1 MKLLYTQQTALRK
14 EYIKNKIE
22 LFLKEDKVENDLST
36 IYTVSN
42 KKKFIAEL
50 VAEESL
56 VFVGKQII
64 EYIFRTSNIKFYK
77 KEGHFC
83 KKGDIICQ
91 IDAPAQILLSNE
103 RVMLNLIQRLS
114 GVASLTRKYANQVKG
129 SNIKIL
135 DTRKTT
141 PGLRSFEKYAVS
153 VGGGFNHRLDL
164 FEGVMLK
171 DNHLAIKKDISPS
184 LIKIKQKYPIKNIQL
199 EIDFF
204 QQLETIYYPNHKDI
218 DAILLDNMDRLETI
232 KCVDYIKKI
241 NKSCFI
247 ESSGG
252 INLKNIKNYIETGI
266 HGISIGA
273 LTHQATSKNIKLE
286 IK

>member
-1 MKLLYTQQTALRK
+1 MKLLYTQQTELKK

-22 LFLKEDKVENDLST
+22 LFLKEDRAENDLST
-36 IYTVSN
+36 IYTINN
-42 KKKFIAEL
+42 KKQFIAEL

-56 VFVGKQII
+56 VFVGKKII
-64 EYIFRTSNIKFYK
+64 DYIFRTSNINFYK
-77 KEGHFC
+77 KEGSLC
-83 KKGDIICQ
+83 QKGDIICQ
-91 IDAPAQILLSNE
+91 IEGLAHTILSNE

-114 GVASLTRKYANQVKG
+114 GVASLTLKYIKQVKG
-129 SNIKIL
+129 YNIKIL

-141 PGLRSFEKYAVS
+141 PGLRTLEKYAVS

-164 FEGVMLK
+164 FDGVMLK
-171 DNHLAIKKDISPS
+171 DNHLAVKNDINAS
-184 LIKIKQKYPIKNIQL
+184 LLKFKQKYPTKKVQL

-204 QQLETIYYPNHKDI
+204 QQLETIYNPNQKYI
-218 DAILLDNMDRLETI
+218 DAILLDNMDRSETI
-232 KCVDYIKKI
+232 KCADYIKQI

-252 INLKNIKNYIETGI
+252 INLQNIKNYIGTGI

-273 LTHQATSKNIKLE
+273 LTHQATNKNMKLE

>member
-1 MKLLYTQQTALRK
+1 MKLLYTQQTELKK

-22 LFLKEDKVENDLST
+22 LFLKEDRAENDLST
-36 IYTVSN
+36 IYTINN
-42 KKKFIAEL
+42 KKQFIAEL

-56 VFVGKQII
+56 VFVGKKII
-64 EYIFRTSNIKFYK
+64 DYIFRTSNINFYK
-77 KEGHFC
+77 KEGSLC
-83 KKGDIICQ
+83 QKGDIICQ
-91 IDAPAQILLSNE
+91 IEGLAHTILSNE

-114 GVASLTRKYANQVKG
+114 GVASLTLKYIKQVKG

-141 PGLRSFEKYAVS
+141 PGLRTLEKYAVS

-164 FEGVMLK
+164 FDGVMLK
-171 DNHLAIKKDISPS
+171 DNHLAVKNDINAS
-184 LIKIKQKYPIKNIQL
+184 LLKFKQKYPTKKVQL

-204 QQLETIYYPNHKDI
+204 QQLETTYSPNQKYI
-218 DAILLDNMDRLETI
+218 DAILLDNMDRSETI
-232 KCVDYIKKI
+232 KCADYIKQT

-252 INLKNIKNYIETGI
+252 INLQNIKNYIGTGI

>member
-1 MKLLYTQQTALRK
+1 VKPLYTQQTTLKK
-14 EYIKNKIE
+14 EYIKNKID
-22 LFLKEDKVENDLST
+22 LFLKEDRAENDLST
-36 IYTVSN
+36 AFTIKN
-42 KKKFIAEL
+42 KKKVFAEL

-56 VFVGKQII
+56 VFVGKKII
-64 EYIFRTSNIKFYK
+64 DYIFRNSNIIFYK
-77 KEGHFC
+77 KEGGSC
-83 KKGDIICQ
+83 KKGDTICQ
-91 IDAPAQILLSNE
+91 IEAPAPEILSNE
-103 RVMLNLIQRLS
+103 RIMLNLIQRLS
-114 GVASLTRKYANQVKG
+114 GIASLTFEYMKQVKG

-141 PGLRSFEKYAVS
+141 PGLRVFEKYAVS

-164 FEGVMLK
+164 FDGVMLK
-171 DNHLAIKKDISPS
+171 DNHLAIKNDISNS
-184 LIKIKQKYPIKNIQL
+184 LLKFKKKYPTKKVQL

-204 QQLETIYYPNHKDI
+204 QQLETIYSPNQKHI

-232 KCVDYIKKI
+232 KCSNYIKKQ
-241 NKSCFI
+241 NKKCFI

-252 INLKNIKNYIETGI
+252 INLKNIKNYIGTGV
-266 HGISIGA
+266 HGVSIGA

>member
-1 MKLLYTQQTALRK
+1 MKLLYTQQTSLKK
-14 EYIKNKIE
+14 EYIKNKID
-22 LFLKEDKVENDLST
+22 LFLKEDRAENDLST
-36 IYTVSN
+36 AYTIKN
-42 KKKFIAEL
+42 EKKVIAEL

-56 VFVGKQII
+56 VFAGKKII
-64 EYIFRTSNIKFYK
+64 DYIFRNTNISFYK
-77 KEGHFC
+77 KEGGFC
-83 KKGDIICQ
+83 KKGEIICQ
-91 IDAPAQILLSNE
+91 IEAPAPTILSNE
-103 RVMLNLIQRLS
+103 RVMLNLTQRLS
-114 GVASLTRKYANQVKG
+114 GIASLTAQYIKQVKG

-141 PGLRSFEKYAVS
+141 PGLRVFEKYAVS

-164 FEGVMLK
+164 FDGVMLK
-171 DNHLAIKKDISPS
+171 DNHLAIKKNISKS
-184 LIKIKQKYPIKNIQL
+184 LLKFKKKYPTKKVQL

-204 QQLETIYYPNHKDI
+204 QQLETIYSPNQKYI

-232 KCVDYIKKI
+232 KCSNYIKHT
-241 NKSCFI
+241 NKKCFI

-252 INLKNIKNYIETGI
+252 INLNNIKNYIGTGI